1 MTTHIIVDDAVT
13 PQLLTSAIEAY
24 EFDRERSSRKKDAP
38 GQIETFGLLWGYC
51 VPAFDERPARIVCTT
66 ATVEVSADRRK
77 GSVAPNLESV
87 AAKRDI
93 FRRYWP
99 QLDLVGS
106 FHSHPYANLE
116 EVRGIKGWQA
126 SETDQGFWPYFHEE
140 LMPELPLMAHLIVTI
155 CARQRTTAFEGPQR
169 LGGREEASGYHLAS
183 ARRHF
188 WLKGYVSFPGE
199 EGDIDVSEEVALDV
213 TSFGSGFKNFV

>member
-1 MTTHIIVDDAVT
+1 MTAHIIIEDAVT

-51 VPAFDERPARIVCTT
+51 IPAFDERPARVVCTT
-66 ATVEVSADRRK
+66 ATVEVSADRRQD
-77 GSVAPNLESV
+77 SVAPNIESII
-87 AAKRDI
+87 AKRDI

-126 SETDQGFWPYFHEE
+126 SPGDQEYWPSFHEE
-140 LMPELPLMAHLIVTI
+140 LMPELPLMAHLIITI
-155 CARQRTTAFEGPQR
+155 CARQRATAFEGPQR
-169 LGGREEASGYHLAS
+169 LGGREETSGYHLAS
-183 ARRHF
+183 AKRHF
-188 WLKGYVSFPGE
+188 WLKGYVSLPDE
-199 EGDIDVSEEVALDV
+199 EGHTNVSDDVALDV